1 MLSLRDHQGSNQ
13 VQKFKRIGVIAKGG
27 ATEIGDTLS
36 SLSDYLKSRGIRI
49 VTDSNCADLLPDV
62 GVEIVDRDD
71 VGGRCDLAIAIG
83 GDGTMLNAARLLSNH
98 DVPLLGINI
107 GRLGFLADVSPDAIK
122 ETLDRILDGEFVE
135 DRRFLL
141 QSRVLRGGQSV
152 MESDALNDVV
162 IHKRN
167 VARLV
172 EFETYINDTF
182 VHSQR
187 SDGMI
192 VSTPTGSTAYALS
205 GGGPLLHPD
214 LDAIVLVPICP
225 HALSNRPIVIDGE
238 SRIEIVVGS
247 REVDHARL
255 TCDGEMAH
263 ELLPGDHILIQKKA
277 KPIRLIHPAG
287 HDHYAILRA
296 KLQWG
301 RELC

>member
-1 MLSLRDHQGSNQ
+1 M
-13 VQKFKRIGVIAKGG
+13 QKFKRIGVIAKGG

-36 SLSDYLKSRGIRI
+36 SLRDYLKSRGIRI

-83 GDGTMLNAARLLSNH
+83 GDGTMLNAARLLANH

-182 VHSQR
+182 VNSQR

-225 HALSNRPIVIDGE
+225 HTLSNRPIVIDGE
-238 SRIEIVVGS
+238 SRIEIVVGT
-247 REVDHARL
+247 RKVDHARL

>member
-1 MLSLRDHQGSNQ
+1 MLSLRGHQGSNQ
-13 VQKFKRIGVIAKGG
+13 VQKFKRIGVIAKRG
-27 ATEIGDTLS
+27 AAEIGDTLS
-36 SLSDYLKSRGIRI
+36 SLRDYLKSRGIRI

-141 QSRVLRGGQSV
+141 QSRVLRGGRSV

-225 HALSNRPIVIDGE
+225 HTLSNRPIVIDGE